1 MEQIRT
7 MAQLMAAAKQGEKKI
22 VSVAVPEDDEV
33 MEAVEAARKEGIISA
48 ILVGNGEKIKTV
60 ADKLGI
66 DLSNYEVVDERGG
79 NTAAA
84 LRAVEIVSSGNADI
98 FMKGMLHSADY
109 LRAVLNKEKGLRTGR
124 VLSHAYIHEIE
135 GYDRLF
141 FVTDGVVNL
150 YPDLKTKI
158 DIVNNCADICHA
170 FGLECPKVAILGAVE
185 VVNVAMPPT
194 LDAAALAQMS
204 NRKQFKGC
212 IVDGPLALDNAVS
225 EESAHHKGIV
235 SPVAGKADVL
245 FVPNIETGNILA
257 KSMVYFA
264 RNKTAALVLGAKA
277 PVILTSRADSAETK
291 MYSIASAC
299 LVAQHKA

>member
-48 ILVGNGEKIKTV
+48 VLVGNGEKIKTV
-60 ADKLGI
+60 AGKLGI

-170 FGLECPKVAILGAVE
+170 FGLESPKVAILGAVE

-225 EESAHHKGIV
+225 EESAQHKGIV

>member
-7 MAQLMAAAKQGEKKI
+7 MAQLLATAKQGKAKI

-48 ILVGNGEKIKTV
+48 ILVGNGEKISAV
-60 ADKLGI
+60 AAKLGI

-79 NTAAA
+79 NSVAA

-98 FMKGMLHSADY
+98 FMKGMLHSSDY

-158 DIVNNCADICHA
+158 DIVNNCVDICHA
-170 FGLECPKVAILGAVE
+170 FGVECPKVAILGAVE
-185 VVNVAMPPT
+185 VVNPAMPPT

-204 NRKQFKGC
+204 ARKQFKGC
-212 IVDGPLALDNAVS
+212 IVDGPFALDNAVS

-245 FVPNIETGNILA
+245 FVPTIETGNILS
-257 KSMVYFA
+257 KSMIYFA
-264 RNKTAALVLGAKA
+264 RNKTAALVLGSKA

-291 MYSIASAC
+291 LYSIATAC

>member
-170 FGLECPKVAILGAVE
+170 FGLGCPKVAILGAVE

-225 EESAHHKGIV
+225 EESAQHKGIV